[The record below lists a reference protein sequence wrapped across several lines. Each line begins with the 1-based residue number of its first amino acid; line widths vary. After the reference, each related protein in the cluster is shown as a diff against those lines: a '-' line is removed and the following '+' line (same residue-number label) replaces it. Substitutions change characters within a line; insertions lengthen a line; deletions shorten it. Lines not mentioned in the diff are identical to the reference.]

1 MVGTL
6 NRCRLKGFC
15 FTTAWFDRAGRV
27 FPQSAEIRLIPYG
40 HPAAP
45 FSDGLSRKE
54 PTLRTAIVHRQK
66 HIVD

>member
-45 FSDGLSRKE
+45 FSDGIYSGLTKIRTRRRSR
-54 PTLRTAIVHRQK
+54 RQYK
-66 HIVD
+66 